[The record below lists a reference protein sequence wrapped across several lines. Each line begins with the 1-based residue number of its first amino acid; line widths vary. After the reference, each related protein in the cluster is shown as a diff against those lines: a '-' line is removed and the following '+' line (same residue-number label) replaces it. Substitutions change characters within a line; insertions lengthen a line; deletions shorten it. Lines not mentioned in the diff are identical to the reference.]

1 VLRAYKSVDNILTQ
15 ASDLS
20 EKGIWINLV
29 NPTEAEITKVA
40 QEANLSAE
48 LLRAA
53 LDEEESS
60 RIELEEDQILILIDV
75 PIQGQSDNRLIYDT
89 VPLGIVVSNRVIVTV
104 CLQDTS
110 ILNEF
115 ESGRLKSFYTYKKT
129 RFLLQILYKTA
140 TQYLRFLK
148 DIDRRSTQIE
158 SELHK
163 SLRNEE
169 LIRLLNLEKSLVY
182 FTASLRANEIV
193 LEKLLKSVVVK
204 ADPDAQ
210 AASKILAMYEEDQDL
225 LEDVIIENK
234 QAIEMAEIYSKTLVG
249 TMDAFASVIS
259 NNLNIVMKFL
269 TSMTIVLALPTMI
282 SSFYG
287 MNVALPLAGFRY
299 AFWIVLGISSVLSLA
314 GAMILRHMK
323 ML

>member
-1 VLRAYKSVDNILTQ
+1 MLRAYKSVDNILTQ